1 MPPSRQRKGFIAV
14 LSACFLV
21 LLLALMVLNGF
32 NLKVLNPSTSNEI
45 LFFTGLSIFAF
56 VLCVVVGILLLRN
69 ILKLF
74 AEQRS
79 RVLGSRLRTRMLVW
93 AAMISILPVFFMF
106 LFSYLLLNRSID
118 RWFSQPVTTLLDGSN
133 NLAAE
138 LAHYTTDNAR
148 SEADAL
154 ALVLNDPHNRFPRM
168 TRADIEKE
176 LDKREVTLQG
186 GFSAVYRNGRQVAA
200 FHLPVANGSPVEVKS
215 WLIGKSADTGD
226 ADASDTSG
234 DTGDATSPEPQAVS
248 PSPVAPANDT
258 PDAAILQAAQR
269 NDDHIF
275 AFGNTQY
282 ALATA
287 WLEQGGV
294 IVIGLPLPA
303 GMSDTIASLHNGREA
318 YWASYNARRQIRSTY
333 MLLLFMISGLTFFAS
348 TWLALQF
355 STQITRPVEALADAM
370 GEIAAGHYAHR
381 VDTAATQ
388 ELGELGASF
397 NHMAEDL
404 AGSRALLDQSNL
416 RISAV
421 NAALDERRREVETM
435 LETIP
440 NGVVML
446 DRKGCIMLA
455 NRAFSEMMDP
465 GGQQPFLGLSLHV
478 VFPPEVSRGI
488 DGLMRRSHRM
498 GSASGEF
505 EVHAQKGVLSIVA
518 SVAVVDSDTGTGTGD
533 SAAHAYVVV
542 LEDVTELLR
551 AQKQMAWK
559 EVARRVAH
567 EIKNPLTPVAL
578 SSERIRKH
586 IDRLDAQLT
595 GHSLE
600 SPSTGIIR
608 KCTEVIA
615 SSVETMRD
623 LVDQFSSLAQFPASR
638 LRPADLNGIV
648 ENSMA
653 IFAGRLQGITLR
665 IDLAHDL
672 PLVMADP
679 EAMKRALTN
688 LIDNAAEAMQACLLR
703 ELTISTGLVANGSSV
718 ELSVADTGSGVT
730 DEMRERLFLPY
741 FSTKERGTGL
751 GLTITA
757 KIVQEHEGSIRAVP
771 NQPTGSIFIIELP
784 VYGLADE
791 ENDEILAKRVKS
803 NQAVHSELD
812 SPLTQSKEEKNA

>member
-1 MPPSRQRKGFIAV
+1 MPPSRQRKGLIAA

-21 LLLALMVLNGF
+21 PLLALMALNAF
-32 NLKVLNPSTSNEI
+32 NLKALNPSTSNEVLLFIGLTI
-45 LFFTGLSIFAF
+45 LAF
-56 VLCVVVGILLLRN
+56 LLCVVVGILLLRN

-79 RVLGSRLRTRMLVW
+79 RVLGSRLRSRMLIW
-93 AAMISILPVFFMF
+93 SAMISILPVFFMF

-118 RWFSQPVTTLLDGSN
+118 RWFSQPVNTLSEASSS
-133 NLAAE
+133 LAGE

-154 ALVLNDPHNRFPRM
+154 ALVFNDPHSHFPMESRP
-168 TRADIEKE
+168 DLEKE
-176 LDKREVTLQG
+176 LSRREVTLQG
-186 GFSAVYRNGRQVAA
+186 GFSVVYRNGRQIAA
-200 FHLPVANGSPVEVKS
+200 FHLPVANGTPVEVKT
-215 WLIGKSADTGD
+215 WLTGKPEDETADSNTAPTTEEQIVAPEQD
-226 ADASDTSG
+226 APDAS
-234 DTGDATSPEPQAVS
+234 
-248 PSPVAPANDT
+248 
-258 PDAAILQAAQR
+258 ILQAAQR

-275 AFGNTQY
+275 ALGSTQY

-287 WLEQGGV
+287 WVEQGGV
-294 IVIGLPLPA
+294 IVVGLPLPP
-303 GMSDTIASLHNGREA
+303 GMSDTVASLHSSIAA
-318 YWASYNARRQIRSTY
+318 YRTSYSARRQVRSTY

-381 VDTAATQ
+381 VDTSATE
-388 ELGELGASF
+388 ELGELAASF

-404 AGSRALLDQSNL
+404 ASSRALLDQSNL

-421 NAALDERRREVETM
+421 NAALDERRREVEIM

-446 DRKGCIMLA
+446 DREGCIVLA

-465 GGQQPFLGLSLHV
+465 GGQQPFIGLSLHV
-478 VFPPEVSRGI
+478 VFPPEVSQGL
-488 DGLMRRSHRM
+488 DKLMRRSHRM
-498 GSASGEF
+498 GSASSEF

-518 SVAVVDSDTGTGTGD
+518 SVAVVDSGSNSQASGTG
-533 SAAHAYVVV
+533 SQAAHAYVVV

-551 AQKQMAWK
+551 AQKQVAWK

-578 SSERIRKH
+578 SSERILKH
-586 IDRLDAQLT
+586 IGRLDTLHAE
-595 GHSLE
+595 HAIE
-600 SPSTGIIR
+600 SPSNNIIR
-608 KCTEVIA
+608 KCSEIIT

-638 LRPADLNGIV
+638 LRPADLNVIV
-648 ENSMA
+648 ENAMA
-653 IFAGRLQGITLR
+653 IFAGRLQGITLK
-665 IDLAHDL
+665 IDLMRDL

-679 EAMKRALTN
+679 ESMKRALTN
-688 LIDNAAEAMQACLLR
+688 LIDNAAEAMQPCLLR
-703 ELTISTGLVANGSSV
+703 ELTLSTAIVAGGNSV
-718 ELSVADTGSGVT
+718 ELSIADTGPGVN

-757 KIVQEHEGSIRAVP
+757 KIVQEHEGSIRAVA
-771 NQPTGSIFIIELP
+771 NLPTGSIFIIELP
-784 VYGLADE
+784 VYNYAE
-791 ENDEILAKRVKS
+791 EDLDPLLKS
-803 NQAVHSELD
+803 AE
-812 SPLTQSKEEKNA
+812 EEKKA

>member
-1 MPPSRQRKGFIAV
+1 MPPSRQRKGLVAV

-21 LLLALMVLNGF
+21 LLLALMALNGF
-32 NLKVLNPSTSNEI
+32 NFKALNPSTSNEV
-45 LFFTGLSIFAF
+45 LLFTGLSIFAF
-56 VLCVVVGILLLRN
+56 VLCVVVGVLLLRN

-118 RWFSQPVTTLLDGSN
+118 RWFSQPITTLREDSG
-133 NLAAE
+133 NLADE
-138 LAHYTTDNAR
+138 LAQYTTDNAR

-154 ALVLNDPHNRFPRM
+154 ALVFNDPHDHFSRESR
-168 TRADIEKE
+168 TDLDKE
-176 LDKREVTLQG
+176 LRKREGTLQG
-186 GFSAVYRNGRQVAA
+186 GFSAVYSNGRQRAA
-200 FHLPVANGSPVEVKS
+200 FHLPVANGAPLQVKS
-215 WLIGKSADTGD
+215 WLIGKPGVDEDTVLSD
-226 ADASDTSG
+226 ANTVPPAEPQTVNPSQDASDNT
-234 DTGDATSPEPQAVS
+234 
-248 PSPVAPANDT
+248 
-258 PDAAILQAAQR
+258 ILQAAQR

-275 AFGNTQY
+275 AFGSTQY

-287 WLEQGGV
+287 WVEQGGV
-294 IVIGLPLPA
+294 IVVGLPLPA
-303 GMSDTIASLHNGREA
+303 GMSATVARLHSDTDS
-318 YWASYNARRQIRSTY
+318 YWAIFRARRQVRATY
-333 MLLLFMISGLTFFAS
+333 MFLLFMISGLTFFAS

-370 GEIAAGHYAHR
+370 GQIAAGHYAHR
-381 VDTAATQ
+381 VDTAATE
-388 ELGELGASF
+388 ELGDLAASF
-397 NHMAEDL
+397 NRMAEDL
-404 AGSRALLDQSNL
+404 SSSRTLLDQSNL

-421 NAALDERRREVETM
+421 NAALDERRREVEIM

-446 DRKGCIMLA
+446 DREGRIVLA

-465 GGQQPFLGLSLHV
+465 GGQQPFIGLPLHV
-478 VFPPEVSRGI
+478 VFPPEVSQGL
-488 DGLMRRSHRM
+488 DKLMRRSHRM
-498 GSASGEF
+498 GSASSEF
-505 EVHAQKGVLSIVA
+505 EVHAQKGLLSIVA
-518 SVAVVDSDTGTGTGD
+518 SVAVVDSGNASGSTQRPGG
-533 SAAHAYVVV
+533 SSQAHAYVVV

-551 AQKQMAWK
+551 AQKQVAWK

-586 IDRLDAQLT
+586 IGRLDALHAEHT
-595 GHSLE
+595 IE
-600 SPSTGIIR
+600 SPSNNIIR
-608 KCTEVIA
+608 KCSEIIT

-638 LRPADLNGIV
+638 LRPADLNVIV
-648 ENSMA
+648 ENALA
-653 IFAGRLQGITLR
+653 IFAGRLQGIKLK
-665 IDLAHDL
+665 IDLANDL

-679 EAMKRALTN
+679 EALKRALTN
-688 LIDNAAEAMQACLLR
+688 LIDNAAEAMQPCLLR
-703 ELTISTGLVANGSSV
+703 ELTLSTALVAGGHSV
-718 ELSVADTGSGVT
+718 ELSVADTGPGVT

-757 KIVQEHEGSIRAVP
+757 KIVQEHEGNIRAVP
-771 NQPTGSIFIIELP
+771 NLPTGSIFIIELP
-784 VYGLADE
+784 VYNFAE
-791 ENDEILAKRVKS
+791 ENA
-803 NQAVHSELD
+803 NAELD
-812 SPLTQSKEEKNA
+812 PLLNDTEEEKKA

>member
-1 MPPSRQRKGFIAV
+1 MPPSRQRKGLVAV

-21 LLLALMVLNGF
+21 LLLALMALNAF
-32 NLKVLNPSTSNEI
+32 NLKQLNPSTANEFL
-45 LFFTGLSIFAF
+45 LFLGLSIFAF
-56 VLCVVVGILLLRN
+56 VLCVVVGVLLLRN

-118 RWFSQPVTTLLDGSN
+118 RWFSQQGNTLSEVSTS
-133 NLAAE
+133 LAGE
-138 LAHYTTDNAR
+138 FAHYTTDNAR
-148 SEADAL
+148 AEADAL
-154 ALVLNDPHNRFPRM
+154 ALVFNDPRNHFSSES
-168 TRADIEKE
+168 RADLETQMRS
-176 LDKREVTLQG
+176 REVTLQG
-186 GFSAVYRNGRQVAA
+186 GFSAIYRNGRQIAA
-200 FHLPVANGSPVEVKS
+200 FNLPVANGSPVEVKS
-215 WLIGKSADTGD
+215 WLLGKSSDDDT
-226 ADASDTSG
+226 A
-234 DTGDATSPEPQAVS
+234 
-248 PSPVAPANDT
+248 APAALQTIDPAQDT
-258 PDAAILQAAQR
+258 PDTTILQAAQR

-275 AFGNTQY
+275 AFGSTQY

-287 WLEQGGV
+287 WVEQGGV
-294 IVIGLPLPA
+294 IVVGLPLPA
-303 GMSDTIASLHNGREA
+303 GMAGNVATLQSIIDSNRINYGE
-318 YWASYNARRQIRSTY
+318 RRQVRGTY

-370 GEIAAGHYAHR
+370 GQIAAGHYAHR
-381 VDTAATQ
+381 VDTSATE
-388 ELGELGASF
+388 ELGDLAASF
-397 NHMAEDL
+397 NRMAEDL
-404 AGSRALLDQSNL
+404 SSSRALLDQSNL

-421 NAALDERRREVETM
+421 NTALDERRREVEIM

-446 DRKGCIMLA
+446 DREGRIVLA

-465 GGQQPFLGLSLHV
+465 GGQQPFIGLPLQKI
-478 VFPPEVSRGI
+478 FPDEVSQ
-488 DGLMRRSHRM
+488 GLDKLIRRSHRM
-498 GSASGEF
+498 GSASSEF
-505 EVHAQKGVLSIVA
+505 EIHAQKGLLSIVA
-518 SVAVVDSDTGTGTGD
+518 SVAVVDSGTGD
-533 SAAHAYVVV
+533 RAAHAYVVV

-551 AQKQMAWK
+551 AQKQVAWK

-578 SSERIRKH
+578 SSERILKH
-586 IDRLDAQLT
+586 INRLDAL
-595 GHSLE
+595 HAEHAIE
-600 SPSTGIIR
+600 SPSPAIIR
-608 KCTEVIA
+608 KCSEIIT

-638 LRPADLNGIV
+638 LRPADLNVIV
-648 ENSMA
+648 ENAMA
-653 IFAGRLQGITLR
+653 IFAGRLQGITLK
-665 IDLAHDL
+665 IDLASDL

-688 LIDNAAEAMQACLLR
+688 LIDNAAEAMQPCLLR
-703 ELTISTGLVANGSSV
+703 ELTLSTALVSGGHSV
-718 ELSVADTGSGVT
+718 ELSVADTGPGVT

-757 KIVQEHEGSIRAVP
+757 KIVQEHEGNIRAVP
-771 NQPTGSIFIIELP
+771 NLPTGSIFIIELP
-784 VYGLADE
+784 VYSFAE
-791 ENDEILAKRVKS
+791 E
-803 NQAVHSELD
+803 ELD
-812 SPLTQSKEEKNA
+812 PLLRHNKEEKKA

>member
-1 MPPSRQRKGFIAV
+1 MPPSRQRKLLVIV

-21 LLLALMVLNGF
+21 LLLALMTLNGF
-32 NLKVLNPSTSNEI
+32 NLKVLNPSTSNEV
-45 LFFTGLSIFAF
+45 LLFTGLSILAF
-56 VLCVVVGILLLRN
+56 VLCVVVGVLLLRN

-118 RWFSQPVTTLLDGSN
+118 RWFSQPVTTLREDSN
-133 NLAAE
+133 NLATE
-138 LAHYTTDNAR
+138 LADYTTANAR

-154 ALVLNDPHNRFPRM
+154 ALVFNDPHSHFPTESR
-168 TRADIEKE
+168 TSLEKE
-176 LDKREVTLQG
+176 LRLRQVTLQG
-186 GFSAVYRNGRQVAA
+186 GFSAVYRNGHQVAA
-200 FHLPVANGSPVEVKS
+200 FNLPVANGNPVEVKS
-215 WLIGKSADTGD
+215 WLIGNSTGD
-226 ADASDTSG
+226 EDADSAAADNSG
-234 DTGDATSPEPQAVS
+234 DTTALT
-248 PSPVAPANDT
+248 PSQDT
-258 PDAAILQAAQR
+258 PDAAILQAAER

-275 AFGNTQY
+275 ALGSTQY

-287 WLEQGGV
+287 WVQQGGV
-294 IVIGLPLPA
+294 IVVGLPLPE
-303 GMSDTIASLHNGREA
+303 GMTATVARLHTGTESYWSLFR
-318 YWASYNARRQIRSTY
+318 ARRQIRTTY
-333 MLLLFMISGLTFFAS
+333 MFLLFMISGLTFFAS

-370 GEIAAGHYAHR
+370 GEIAAGHYTTR
-381 VDTAATQ
+381 VDTAATI

-404 AGSRALLDQSNL
+404 ATSRALVDKSNQH
-416 RISAV
+416 ISAV
-421 NAALDERRREVETM
+421 NTALEERRREVEIM

-446 DRKGCIMLA
+446 DPDGCIVLA

-465 GGQQPFLGLSLHV
+465 GGQQPFIGLPLHSI
-478 VFPPEVSRGI
+478 FPAEVSEGLDR
-488 DGLMRRSHRM
+488 LMRRSHRM

-505 EVHAQKGVLSIVA
+505 EVHAQKGALSIVA
-518 SVAVVDSDTGTGTGD
+518 SVAVVNSGNSTN
-533 SAAHAYVVV
+533 AAHAYVVV

-551 AQKQMAWK
+551 AQKQVAWK

-578 SSERIRKH
+578 SSERILKH
-586 IDRLDAQLT
+586 VGRLDAL
-595 GHSLE
+595 HAE
-600 SPSTGIIR
+600 HAIDSPSTGIIR
-608 KCTEVIA
+608 KCSEIIT
-615 SSVETMRD
+615 SSVGTMRD
-623 LVDQFSSLAQFPASR
+623 LVDQFSALAQFPTSR
-638 LRPADLNGIV
+638 LRPADLNAIV

-653 IFAGRLQGITLR
+653 IFAGRLHGITLKLN
-665 IDLAHDL
+665 LAADL

-679 EAMKRALTN
+679 EALKRALTN
-688 LIDNAAEAMQACLLR
+688 LIDNAAEAMHGCLLR
-703 ELTISTGLVANGSSV
+703 ELTLGTMLNGSTV
-718 ELSVADTGSGVT
+718 ELTVADTGPGVT

-771 NQPTGSIFIIELP
+771 NLPTGSIFIIELP
-784 VYGLADE
+784 VYAMSDE
-791 ENDEILAKRVKS
+791 ETT
-803 NQAVHSELD
+803 AVD
-812 SPLTQSKEEKNA
+812 SVPQKEKETA

>member
-1 MPPSRQRKGFIAV
+1 MPASRQRKGLIAI

-21 LLLALMVLNGF
+21 LLLALMTLNGF
-32 NLKVLNPSTSNEI
+32 NLKILNPSTSNEVL
-45 LFFTGLSIFAF
+45 LFTALSILGF

-93 AAMISILPVFFMF
+93 AAMISVLPVFFMF
-106 LFSYLLLNRSID
+106 LFSYLLMNRSID
-118 RWFSQPVTTLLDGSN
+118 RWFSQPVTTLREDSN
-133 NLAAE
+133 NLADE

-154 ALVLNDPHNRFPRM
+154 ALVFNMPHSNFPRKS
-168 TRADIEKE
+168 RADLEKTMRQ
-176 LDKREVTLQG
+176 REVTLQG
-186 GFSAVYRNGRQVAA
+186 GFSAVYRDGRQVAA
-200 FHLPVANGSPVEVKS
+200 FNLPVANGRPVEVKS
-215 WLIGKSADTGD
+215 WLIGKSSGDDDTD
-226 ADASDTSG
+226 ADASAADDSAQGDDTNI
-234 DTGDATSPEPQAVS
+234 D
-248 PSPVAPANDT
+248 PSQDT

-275 AFGNTQY
+275 AFGPTEY

-287 WLEQGGV
+287 WVQQGGV
-294 IVIGLPLPA
+294 IVVGLPLPA
-303 GMSDTIASLHNGREA
+303 GMSATVARLHSGTDT
-318 YWASYNARRQIRSTY
+318 YWTIFRARRQIRTTY
-333 MLLLFMISGLTFFAS
+333 MLLLLMITGLTFFAS

-370 GEIAAGHYAHR
+370 GEIAAGHYTHR
-381 VDTAATQ
+381 VDTSATE
-388 ELGELGASF
+388 ELGELAASF

-404 AGSRALLDQSNL
+404 ATSRALVDQSSL
-416 RISAV
+416 HISAV
-421 NAALDERRREVETM
+421 NAALDERRREVEIM

-446 DRKGCIMLA
+446 DPEGRIVLA

-465 GGQQPFLGLSLHV
+465 GGQQPFTGLPLQM
-478 VFPPEVSRGI
+478 VFPPEVSQGI
-488 DGLMRRSHRM
+488 DKLMRRSHRM

-505 EVHAQKGVLSIVA
+505 EVHAQKGLLSIVA
-518 SVAVVDSDTGTGTGD
+518 SVAVVDSGTGSRPD
-533 SAAHAYVVV
+533 ARPAHGYVVV

-578 SSERIRKH
+578 SSERIHKH
-586 IDRLDAQLT
+586 IGRLDAQLT
-595 GHSLE
+595 EHAIE
-600 SPSTGIIR
+600 SPSIGIIR
-608 KCTEVIA
+608 KCSEIIT

-623 LVDQFSSLAQFPASR
+623 LVDQFSALAQFPSSR
-638 LRPADLNGIV
+638 LRPADLNAIV
-648 ENSMA
+648 ENALA
-653 IFAGRLQGITLR
+653 IFAGRLQNVTLKVN
-665 IDLAHDL
+665 LAHDL

-688 LIDNAAEAMQACLLR
+688 LIDNAAEAMQPCLLR
-703 ELTISTGLVANGSSV
+703 ELTLSTALVHNGNSI
-718 ELSVADTGSGVT
+718 ELTVADTGPGVT

-757 KIVQEHEGSIRAVP
+757 KIVQEHDGNIRAIA
-771 NQPTGSIFIIELP
+771 NLPTGSIFIIELP
-784 VYGLADE
+784 VTTLSDDDINSVIAQP
-791 ENDEILAKRVKS
+791 K
-803 NQAVHSELD
+803 
-812 SPLTQSKEEKNA
+812 KEEQA

>member
-1 MPPSRQRKGFIAV
+1 
-14 LSACFLV
+14 
-21 LLLALMVLNGF
+21 
-32 NLKVLNPSTSNEI
+32 
-45 LFFTGLSIFAF
+45 
-56 VLCVVVGILLLRN
+56 
-69 ILKLF
+69 
-74 AEQRS
+74 
-79 RVLGSRLRTRMLVW
+79 MLVW

-118 RWFSQPVTTLLDGSN
+118 RWFSQPINMLLDGSN
-133 NLAAE
+133 SLAAE
-138 LAHYTTDNAR
+138 LTHYTADNAR

-154 ALVLNDPHNRFPRM
+154 ALVFNDPNSRFSGM
-168 TRADIEKE
+168 TRPDIEKV
-176 LDKREVTLQG
+176 LATREVTLQG
-186 GFSAVYRNGRQVAA
+186 GFSAVYRNGRLIAA
-200 FHLPVANGSPVEVKS
+200 FHLPPA
-215 WLIGKSADTGD
+215 LAQDTQE
-226 ADASDTSG
+226 S
-234 DTGDATSPEPQAVS
+234 V
-248 PSPVAPANDT
+248 
-258 PDAAILQAAQR
+258 ILQAAQR

-275 AFGNTQY
+275 AFDTTQY

-287 WLEQGGV
+287 WVEHDGV
-294 IVIGLPLPA
+294 IVIGLPMPA
-303 GMSDTIASLHNGREA
+303 GVTDTIASLRNGRDS
-318 YWASYNARRQIRSTY
+318 YWASYNARRQIRTTY

-381 VDTAATQ
+381 VDTAATE

-404 AGSRALLDQSNL
+404 ASSRALLDQSNL

-421 NAALDERRREVETM
+421 NAALDERRREVEIM

-446 DRKGCIMLA
+446 DREGRIVLA

-478 VFPPEVSRGI
+478 VFPQEVSQGLDR
-488 DGLMRRSHRM
+488 LMRRSHRM
-498 GSASGEF
+498 GSASSEF

-518 SVAVVDSDTGTGTGD
+518 SVAVVNSSTGVSTGD
-533 SAAHAYVVV
+533 NPAHAYVVV

-551 AQKQMAWK
+551 AQKQVAWK

-595 GHSLE
+595 EHSLN

-608 KCTEVIA
+608 KCSEIIT

-638 LRPADLNGIV
+638 LRPADLNVIV
-648 ENSMA
+648 ENALA
-653 IFAGRLQGITLR
+653 IFAGRLQGIKLK
-665 IDLAHDL
+665 IGLAHDL

-679 EAMKRALTN
+679 EALKRALTN
-688 LIDNAAEAMQACLLR
+688 LIDNAAEAMQSSLLR
-703 ELTISTGLVANGSSV
+703 ELTISTALVDGGSSV
-718 ELSVADTGSGVT
+718 ELSIADTGSGVT

-757 KIVQEHEGSIRAVP
+757 KIVQEHEGNIRAVP
-771 NQPTGSIFIIELP
+771 NLPTGSIFIIELP
-784 VYGLADE
+784 VYGISDEDVTMDGSLA
-791 ENDEILAKRVKS
+791 
-803 NQAVHSELD
+803 
-812 SPLTQSKEEKNA
+812 QSKEKKNV

>member
-1 MPPSRQRKGFIAV
+1 MPPSRQRKGLVAV

-21 LLLALMVLNGF
+21 LLFALMALNGF
-32 NLKVLNPSTSNEI
+32 NLRILNPSTSNEVL
-45 LFFTGLSIFAF
+45 LFIGLSILAF

-118 RWFSQPVTTLLDGSN
+118 RWFSQPVTTLRDASIN
-133 NLAAE
+133 IANEFAQ
-138 LAHYTTDNAR
+138 YNTDNAR

-154 ALVLNDPHNRFPRM
+154 ALVFNDPGNHFSSM
-168 TRADIEKE
+168 TRSGIEKE
-176 LDKREVTLQG
+176 LSKREVTLQG
-186 GFSAVYRNGRQVAA
+186 GFSAVYRNGRQIAA
-200 FHLPVANGSPVEVKS
+200 FHLPVANGSPVEVKT
-215 WLIGKSADTGD
+215 WLTGKSGDDT
-226 ADASDTSG
+226 DASDDS
-234 DTGDATSPEPQAVS
+234 GDATNAEPQAVT
-248 PSPVAPANDT
+248 PVAPAQDR
-258 PDAAILQAAQR
+258 PDADILEAAQR

-275 AFGNTQY
+275 ALGSTQY

-287 WLEQGGV
+287 WVEQGGV
-294 IVIGLPLPA
+294 IVVGLPLPA
-303 GMSDTIASLHNGREA
+303 GMAGNLASLHSSID
-318 YWASYNARRQIRSTY
+318 SYRISYAARRQVRATY

-381 VDTAATQ
+381 VDTAATE

-404 AGSRALLDQSNL
+404 ASSRALVEQSNL

-421 NAALDERRREVETM
+421 NAALDERRREVEIM

-446 DRKGCIMLA
+446 DREGHIVLA

-465 GGQQPFLGLSLHV
+465 GGQQPFIGLSLQV
-478 VFPPEVSRGI
+478 VFPPEVSQGL
-488 DGLMRRSHRM
+488 DKLMRRSHRM

-505 EVHAQKGVLSIVA
+505 EMHAQKGMLSIVA
-518 SVAVVDSDTGTGTGD
+518 SVAVVDSGAGGSPGE

-551 AQKQMAWK
+551 AQKQVAWK

-567 EIKNPLTPVAL
+567 EIKNPLTPVSL

-586 IDRLDAQLT
+586 IDRLDAQLKE
-595 GHSLE
+595 HSLE
-600 SPSTGIIR
+600 SPSPGIIR
-608 KCTEVIA
+608 KCSEIIT

-638 LRPADLNGIV
+638 LRPADLNVIV
-648 ENSMA
+648 ENAMA
-653 IFAGRLQGITLR
+653 IFAGRLHGITLKLK
-665 IDLAHDL
+665 LAHDL

-688 LIDNAAEAMQACLLR
+688 LIDNAAEAMQNCLLR
-703 ELTISTGLVANGSSV
+703 ELTLSTALVADGSSV
-718 ELSVADTGSGVT
+718 ELNVADTGSGVT

-771 NQPTGSIFIIELP
+771 NQPAGSIFIIELP
-784 VYGLADE
+784 VYGLSE
-791 ENDEILAKRVKS
+791 EDAT
-803 NQAVHSELD
+803 LD
-812 SPLTQSKEEKNA
+812 GSLTQSKEKKPA

>member
-1 MPPSRQRKGFIAV
+1 MPPSRQRKGLVAV

-21 LLLALMVLNGF
+21 LLLALMALNAF
-32 NLKVLNPSTSNEI
+32 NLKQLNPSTPNEFL
-45 LFFTGLSIFAF
+45 LFLGLSIFAF
-56 VLCVVVGILLLRN
+56 VLCVVVGVLLLRN

-118 RWFSQPVTTLLDGSN
+118 RWFSQQGNTLSDVSTG
-133 NLAAE
+133 LANE
-138 LAHYTTDNAR
+138 LAHYATDNAR

-154 ALVLNDPHNRFPRM
+154 ALVFNDPSRHFPSESS
-168 TRADIEKE
+168 ADLETQ
-176 LDKREVTLQG
+176 LSSREVTLQG
-186 GFSAVYRNGRQVAA
+186 GFSVIYRNGQQVAA
-200 FHLPVANGSPVEVKS
+200 FHLPVANGSPVEVKR
-215 WLIGKSADTGD
+215 WLMGKSGD
-226 ADASDTSG
+226 DG
-234 DTGDATSPEPQAVS
+234 DTT
-248 PSPVAPANDT
+248 APAEQTAIDPAQDT
-258 PDAAILQAAQR
+258 PDTTILQAAQR

-275 AFGNTQY
+275 AFGSTQY

-287 WLEQGGV
+287 WVEQGGV
-294 IVIGLPLPA
+294 IVVGLPLPA
-303 GMSDTIASLHNGREA
+303 GMSNNVANLQSIINANRA
-318 YWASYNARRQIRSTY
+318 NYAARRQVRATY

-370 GEIAAGHYAHR
+370 GQIAAGHYAHR
-381 VDTAATQ
+381 VDTSATE
-388 ELGELGASF
+388 ELGDLAASF

-404 AGSRALLDQSNL
+404 ASSRTLLDQSNL
-416 RISAV
+416 RISAA
-421 NAALDERRREVETM
+421 NTALDERRREVEIM

-446 DRKGCIMLA
+446 DRDGRIVLA

-465 GGQQPFLGLSLHV
+465 GGQQPFIGLPLQTI
-478 VFPPEVSRGI
+478 FPAEVGQ
-488 DGLMRRSHRM
+488 GLDKLIRRSHRM
-498 GSASGEF
+498 GSASSEF
-505 EVHAQKGVLSIVA
+505 EIHAQKGVLSIVA
-518 SVAVVDSDTGTGTGD
+518 SVAVVASGTGD
-533 SAAHAYVVV
+533 RAAHAYVVV

-551 AQKQMAWK
+551 AQKQVAWK

-578 SSERIRKH
+578 SSERILKH
-586 IDRLDAQLT
+586 IGRLDAQLAE
-595 GHSLE
+595 HSIE
-600 SPSTGIIR
+600 SPSPAIIR
-608 KCTEVIA
+608 KCSEIIT

-638 LRPADLNGIV
+638 LRPADLNVIV
-648 ENSMA
+648 ENAMA
-653 IFAGRLQGITLR
+653 IFAGRLQGITLK
-665 IDLAHDL
+665 INLMHDL

-688 LIDNAAEAMQACLLR
+688 LIDNAAEAMQPCLHR
-703 ELTISTGLVANGSSV
+703 ELTLSTALVGGGSSV
-718 ELSVADTGSGVT
+718 ELSVADTGPGVT

-771 NQPTGSIFIIELP
+771 NLPTGSIFIIELP
-784 VYGLADE
+784 IYNFAE
-791 ENDEILAKRVKS
+791 E
-803 NQAVHSELD
+803 ELD
-812 SPLTQSKEEKNA
+812 PLLRHNEEEKKA